1 MLQAKDFVQARL
13 YQNEEAVIQDAL
25 RSLLQEKP
33 QMRIELAIHRYQ
45 TEDISL
51 ARAASLAGVSFDRM
65 KEILV
70 SRGVY
75 SLGWVR
81 RPRKRP
87 RKRSRFW
94 GGSSVKVI
102 ANTTVISNFASVGRL
117 DLLQA
122 LLGEVFISSGVYDE
136 IQNGLQEG
144 HDFCSVRF
152 GLPFR

>member
-25 RSLLQEKP
+25 RSLLREKP

-70 SRGVY
+70 SRGVKPR
-75 SLGWVR
+75 LG
-81 RPRKRP
+81 PETEEEAQEEI
-87 RKRSRFW
+87 
-94 GGSSVKVI
+94 KVLE
-102 ANTTVISNFASVGRL
+102 RL
-117 DLLQA
+117 L
-122 LLGEVFISSGVYDE
+122 S
-136 IQNGLQEG
+136 EG
-144 HDFCSVRF
+144 HR
-152 GLPFR
+152 